1 MSPGPPGSGFPHVFV
16 WLECGSFPVDP
27 VSPSPLQVMQVSPQ
41 GPGEGREARRT
52 FPGWGRRG
60 ENFPVK
66 QIPMGRELAVAWLT
80 DPGGRADLTSTSLP
94 PSLGRMRLLPS
105 GSPSCGYSDG

>member
-1 MSPGPPGSGFPHVFV
+1 MSPGLPGSGFPHVSV

-27 VSPSPLQVMQVSPQ
+27 VSPSPLQVVQVSPQ

-52 FPGWGRRG
+52 LPGWGRRG

-80 DPGGRADLTSTSLP
+80 DPGGVRADLTSTSLP
-94 PSLGRMRLLPS
+94 PSLGCTRLLPFGFS
-105 GSPSCGYSDG
+105 ILRLQ